1 MKNILTV
8 VWGIDEKNL
17 YTALFIK
24 NGKVVDEFRGTLDDK
39 YCLIKLLEYIF
50 LKDVKLVLI
59 EDPKHL
65 ENIRRKIFG
74 KKSLEKKKWR
84 KKQEF
89 VLLSFYSLLQAFNE
103 YYIEYKIIESKLKHY
118 LPAMRFL

>member
-89 VLLSFYSLLQAFNE
+89 VLLSFYSLLQEFNE